1 MSKVKLEICSNT
13 EWLMSNALRDDELME
28 DFDEAYSDELA
39 ANFVDCL
46 DAILCDTFN
55 ENVAVARGERGTF
68 HGWNGARFK
77 RVYGYGCVGTFSE
90 AELSRKQQDIINNA
104 VLLAQQRMIEKW
116 CAPAALQKVARFFEG
131 VAEVHD
137 RDFKNE

>member
-55 ENVAVARGERGTF
+55 ENVAVARGER
-68 HGWNGARFK
+68 
-77 RVYGYGCVGTFSE
+77 
-90 AELSRKQQDIINNA
+90 
-104 VLLAQQRMIEKW
+104 
-116 CAPAALQKVARFFEG
+116 
-131 VAEVHD
+131 
-137 RDFKNE
+137 